1 MNVKT
6 AWILVADNF
15 QDEEYIYPFYRFQE
29 LGFEVVT
36 ASISGETV
44 TGKYGV
50 PARSQHS
57 TAELLDLPLPDALF
71 LPGGFESP
79 DRLRID
85 SASLEIV
92 RKCDAANLAI
102 GAICHGPW
110 VMISAGVVSGRKMT
124 GYPSV
129 LTDLRNAGAI
139 VSDAGVVV
147 DRNFV
152 SGDHYRNNG
161 PFMRALIDVIR

>member
-1 MNVKT
+1 MGRV
-6 AWILVADNF
+6 AWILVAENF
-15 QDEEYIYPFYRFQE
+15 QDEEYVYPLYRFQE

-44 TGKYGV
+44 SGKYGV
-50 PARSQHS
+50 PARTQCS
-57 TAELLDLPLPDALF
+57 TENLLALPLPDALF

-85 SASLEIV
+85 SASLKIV
-92 RKCDAANLAI
+92 QRCDEANLPI

-110 VMISAGVVSGRKMT
+110 IMISAGVVSGRHMT

-139 VSDAGVVV
+139 VSEDAVVV
-147 DRNFV
+147 DNNFV

-161 PFMRALIDVIR
+161 LFMKALIDVIS